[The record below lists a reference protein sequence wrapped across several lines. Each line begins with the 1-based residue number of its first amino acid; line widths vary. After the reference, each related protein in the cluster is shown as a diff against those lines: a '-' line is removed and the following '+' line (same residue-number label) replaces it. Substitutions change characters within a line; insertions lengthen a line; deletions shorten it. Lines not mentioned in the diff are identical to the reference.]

1 MSIQMCKMCK
11 NIFPPAMQGGNMK
24 LDMIVILAMI
34 IKLAFHFMRVG
45 IATDLSGRPMPSEAA
60 LSSFPDYSAGQ
71 FREKTTSHCLLRQ
84 YVRNL
89 LLSAF
94 ALLVSCK
101 TEKLKPRAIHILLPI
116 EY

>member
-1 MSIQMCKMCK
+1 
-11 NIFPPAMQGGNMK
+11 MQGGNMK
-24 LDMIVILAMI
+24 LDMIMTLAMI

-45 IATDLSGRPMPSEAA
+45 IATDLSGRPMTSEVVPYNQFFIHGAA
-60 LSSFPDYSAGQ
+60 K

-94 ALLVSCK
+94 ALLASCK
-101 TEKLKPRAIHILLPI
+101 TEK
-116 EY
+116 